1 MHIRQEREQDYPE
14 IYRLVKEA
22 FATAEHAGGNE
33 QDLVEALRKG
43 TAYLPELA
51 LVAEEE
57 GVLAGHI
64 LLTRA
69 SVGGAPV
76 MALAPL
82 SVRPEFQ
89 RRGVGTA
96 LMEKAHE
103 IARARGEDY
112 VLVLTTTP
120 GWATVRRR
128 NWESPSPRASPP
140 PASWPCGC
148 GRTPAPSAARWPTPR
163 SSDCDLTDAS
173 SRGNLS
179 LSRFLTPDNKRSVT
193 PQWSLKPCTPL
204 APSGPASGSCLN
216 TA

>member
-82 SVRPEFQ
+82 SVRPNW
-89 RRGVGTA
+89 RASSSASANSSTA
-96 LMEKAHE
+96 S
-103 IARARGEDY
+103 
-112 VLVLTTTP
+112 P
-120 GWATVRRR
+120 VRRK
-128 NWESPSPRASPP
+128 NSFK
-140 PASWPCGC
+140 
-148 GRTPAPSAARWPTPR
+148 
-163 SSDCDLTDAS
+163 
-173 SRGNLS
+173 S
-179 LSRFLTPDNKRSVT
+179 L
-193 PQWSLKPCTPL
+193 
-204 APSGPASGSCLN
+204 
-216 TA
+216 

>member
-103 IARARGEDY
+103 I
-112 VLVLTTTP
+112 LVL
-120 GWATVRRR
+120 GS
-128 NWESPSPRASPP
+128 EEYYPRAGYR
-140 PASWPCGC
+140 PAEELGVTVPEGF
-148 GRTPAPSAARWPTPR
+148 PSASFMALRLR
-163 SSDCDLTDAS
+163 EDA
-173 SRGNLS
+173 GPLS
-179 LSRFLTPDNKRSVT
+179 GTVAY
-193 PQWSLKPCTPL
+193 
-204 APSGPASGSCLN
+204 APEFGL
-216 TA
+216 

>member
-43 TAYLPELA
+43 KAIVLGVARVRGGEGLLA
-51 LVAEEE
+51 VT
-57 GVLAGHI
+57 I

-69 SVGGAPV
+69 SVAGAPV

-82 SVRPEFQ
+82 SGRPESQ

-112 VLVLTTTP
+112 VLVLGSEDYYP
-120 GWATVRRR
+120 RVGYRPAEELGVTVP
-128 NWESPSPRASPP
+128 E
-140 PASWPCGC
+140 GF
-148 GRTPAPSAARWPTPR
+148 PSASFMALRLR
-163 SSDCDLTDAS
+163 EDA
-173 SRGNLS
+173 GPLS
-179 LSRFLTPDNKRSVT
+179 GTVAY
-193 PQWSLKPCTPL
+193 
-204 APSGPASGSCLN
+204 APEFGL
-216 TA
+216 

>member
-51 LVAEEE
+51 LVAEDE

-64 LLTRA
+64 LLTWA

-76 MALAPL
+76 LALAPL

-103 IARARGEDY
+103 IARARGEDC
-112 VLVLTTTP
+112 VLVL
-120 GWATVRRR
+120 GS
-128 NWESPSPRASPP
+128 EDYYPRAGYR
-140 PASWPCGC
+140 PAEELGVTVPEGF
-148 GRTPAPSAARWPTPR
+148 PSANFMALRLR
-163 SSDCDLTDAS
+163 EDA
-173 SRGNLS
+173 GPLS
-179 LSRFLTPDNKRSVT
+179 GTAAY
-193 PQWSLKPCTPL
+193 
-204 APSGPASGSCLN
+204 APEFGL
-216 TA
+216 

>member
-1 MHIRQEREQDYPE
+1 M
-14 IYRLVKEA
+14 
-22 FATAEHAGGNE
+22 
-33 QDLVEALRKG
+33 
-43 TAYLPELA
+43 
-51 LVAEEE
+51 AEEE

-112 VLVLTTTP
+112 VLVLGSEDYYP
-120 GWATVRRR
+120 RVGYRPAEELGVTVP
-128 NWESPSPRASPP
+128 E
-140 PASWPCGC
+140 GF
-148 GRTPAPSAARWPTPR
+148 PSASFMALRLR
-163 SSDCDLTDAS
+163 EDA
-173 SRGNLS
+173 GPLS
-179 LSRFLTPDNKRSVT
+179 GTVAY
-193 PQWSLKPCTPL
+193 
-204 APSGPASGSCLN
+204 APEFGL
-216 TA
+216 

>member
-1 MHIRQEREQDYPE
+1 MIYKRERNRENLARYAEEQEGTLQTRDGLLE
-14 IYRLVKEA
+14 YRL
-22 FATAEHAGGNE
+22 T
-33 QDLVEALRKG
+33 
-43 TAYLPELA
+43 YLPELA

-112 VLVLTTTP
+112 VLVL
-120 GWATVRRR
+120 GS
-128 NWESPSPRASPP
+128 EDYYPRAGYR
-140 PASWPCGC
+140 PAEELGAAVPEGI
-148 GRTPAPSAARWPTPR
+148 PSANFMALRLR
-163 SSDCDLTDAS
+163 EDAEP
-173 SRGNLS
+173 LS
-179 LSRFLTPDNKRSVT
+179 GAVAY
-193 PQWSLKPCTPL
+193 
-204 APSGPASGSCLN
+204 APEFGL
-216 TA
+216 